1 MATPERTSHDL
12 SRYWGFLRRRVW
24 IIVVVALVVTWARA
38 LYTFNEPTMYRA
50 EMKIVIELPIATT
63 NSLSVRTAVENNAVT
78 LKGTDVAEGAIRAL
92 RLQTGQPSLPRE
104 LGPTDLA
111 DDLRV
116 VTKPETATL
125 QVSYDDPDPA
135 RATRILR
142 AVGSAFEHVAQLQ
155 PAGGVVAT
163 PRTPTPA
170 ATTGGPPVP
179 SPTLASR
186 PGVFP
191 ARVFDEAHAVGK
203 VEPKPV
209 RNVAVAALL
218 GLLLGVVAGMVRE
231 QFDDTV
237 RGVEGAEEAFGQPA
251 TVSLPSGVLGHRPFA
266 EPTRRGLDP
275 VVAELAIQRLVADI
289 LWTPESKDTRTL
301 LVTSARPE
309 EGKTTVTANLAV
321 ELASAGYRVIV
332 VEADLRRPM
341 LHHYLE
347 LDASA
352 GQIGL
357 DAVIRGTATITSAMV
372 EVPVWKRDAAQERTA
387 EGRQNGP
394 RSGEGSGRLRAIVAR
409 PGHPWPSEV
418 GGERVQEILS
428 ALRSRADYVIFDAP
442 PILVVPDAY
451 PLVRAVDAVV
461 AVVRSGSSARKST
474 ASMSRLLGRLRAQ
487 RVTLVVTEVEGALEG
502 GYYAYATPRPS

>member
-1 MATPERTSHDL
+1 MAVPERAPHDP

-24 IIVVVALVVTWARA
+24 IIVVVALLVTWARA
-38 LYTFNEPTMYRA
+38 LYTFHEPTIYRA
-50 EMKIVIELPIATT
+50 AMKIVIELPIATT
-63 NSLSVRTAVENNAVT
+63 NSSSVSTAVEDSAVT
-78 LKGTDVAEGAIRAL
+78 IKGTAVAQEAIRAL
-92 RLQTGQPSLPRE
+92 RLQM
-104 LGPTDLA
+104 GPAHLA
-111 DDLRV
+111 DALGV
-116 VTKPETATL
+116 VTKPETATI
-125 QVSYDDPDPA
+125 QVYYDDPDPA

-142 AVGSAFEHVAQLQ
+142 AVGSAFEHVAQRQ
-155 PAGGVVAT
+155 SAGGIVAT
-163 PRTPTPA
+163 PATPA
-170 ATTGGPPVP
+170 PAASKGRVQVVP
-179 SPTLASR
+179 SPTLAS
-186 PGVFP
+186 PP
-191 ARVFDEAHAVGK
+191 AAFGARIFDEAHAVGK

-209 RNVAVAALL
+209 RNVAVAAVL

-266 EPTRRGLDP
+266 GPTRRGLDP
-275 VVAELAIQRLVADI
+275 VMAELAIQRLVADI
-289 LWTPESKDTRTL
+289 LWTPESRDTRTL
-301 LVTSARPE
+301 LVTSGRPE

-357 DAVIRGTATITSAMV
+357 DAVIRGTATLTSTMV
-372 EVPVWKRDAAQERTA
+372 EVPVWQRNAQERTA
-387 EGRQNGP
+387 EGRQSGP
-394 RSGEGSGRLRAIVAR
+394 RTGEGSGRLRAIVAG
-409 PGHPWPSEV
+409 PGHQWPSEV
-418 GGERVQEILS
+418 EVKRVQEILS
-428 ALRSRADYVIFDAP
+428 TLRNWADYVIFDAP

-451 PLVRAVDAVV
+451 PLVSAVDAVV
-461 AVVRSGSSARKST
+461 AVVRSDRSTRKST
-474 ASMSRLLGRLRAQ
+474 ASMSRLIGRLGAQ
-487 RVTLVVTEVEGALEG
+487 RVTLVVTEVEGAQES